1 MINMQEQMQAGFTNI
16 SREIR
21 SLSSSVQPQDEQLIE
36 DVHHNNRPR
45 GKVIKDYDDDYHDE
59 SDEDSIVEIKPEYED
74 SYVEQEVQFVDED
87 AQKQFVNEHRKKIRV
102 CFICFILICFY
113 YFNIYLLFI
122 NLTFLFG

>member
-45 GKVIKDYDDDYHDE
+45 GKVIKDCDDDYHDE

-74 SYVEQEVQFVDED
+74 SYVEQEVQFADED

-113 YFNIYLLFI
+113 YFNIFLLFI
-122 NLTFLFG
+122 NLIFLFV

>member
-1 MINMQEQMQAGFTNI
+1 MQEQMQAGFTNI

-45 GKVIKDYDDDYHDE
+45 GKVIKDCDDDYHDE

-74 SYVEQEVQFVDED
+74 SYVEQEVQFADED
-87 AQKQFVNEHRKKIRV
+87 AQKQFVNEHRKKLESV
-102 CFICFILICFY
+102 YLFY
-113 YFNIYLLFI
+113 FDMFLLF
-122 NLTFLFG
+122 

>member
-21 SLSSSVQPQDEQLIE
+21 SLSSSVQPQDKQLIE
-36 DVHHNNRPR
+36 DDHNNQPR
-45 GKVIKDYDDDYHDE
+45 GKVIKDCDDDYHDE

-74 SYVEQEVQFVDED
+74 SYVEQEVQFTNEN

-113 YFNIYLLFI
+113 YFNIFYYL
-122 NLTFLFG
+122 

>member
-1 MINMQEQMQAGFTNI
+1 MQEQMQAGFTNI

-45 GKVIKDYDDDYHDE
+45 GKVIKDCDDDYHDE

-74 SYVEQEVQFVDED
+74 SYVEQEVQFADED

-113 YFNIYLLFI
+113 YFNIFLLFI
-122 NLTFLFG
+122 HLTFLFV

>member
-1 MINMQEQMQAGFTNI
+1 MINMQEQMQVGFTNI

-45 GKVIKDYDDDYHDE
+45 GKVIKDCDDDYHDE

-74 SYVEQEVQFVDED
+74 SYVEQEVQFADED
-87 AQKQFVNEHRKKIRV
+87 EQKQFVNEHRKKIRV
-102 CFICFILICFY
+102 CFICIILICFY
-113 YFNIYLLFI
+113 YFNIFLLFI
-122 NLTFLFG
+122 NLTFLFV

>member
-1 MINMQEQMQAGFTNI
+1 MINMQEQMQVGFNNI

-36 DVHHNNRPR
+36 DVHHNRPR
-45 GKVIKDYDDDYHDE
+45 GKVIKDYDDDYRDE
-59 SDEDSIVEIKPEYED
+59 FESADEDSIAEIKPEYED
-74 SYVEQEVQFVDED
+74 SYVEQEVQFADED

-113 YFNIYLLFI
+113 YF
-122 NLTFLFG
+122 

>member
-45 GKVIKDYDDDYHDE
+45 GKVIKDCDDDYHDE
-59 SDEDSIVEIKPEYED
+59 SDEDSIVKIKPEYED
-74 SYVEQEVQFVDED
+74 SYVEQEVQFADED

-122 NLTFLFG
+122 NLTFLFV

>member
-1 MINMQEQMQAGFTNI
+1 MQEQMQAGFTNI

-45 GKVIKDYDDDYHDE
+45 GKVIKDCDDDYHDE

-74 SYVEQEVQFVDED
+74 SYVEQEVQFADED
-87 AQKQFVNEHRKKIRV
+87 EQKQFVNEHRKKIRV
-102 CFICFILICFY
+102 CFICIILICFY
-113 YFNIYLLFI
+113 YFNIFLLFI
-122 NLTFLFG
+122 NLTFLFV

>member
-1 MINMQEQMQAGFTNI
+1 MQEQMQAGFTNI

-74 SYVEQEVQFVDED
+74 SYVEQEVQFADED

-122 NLTFLFG
+122 NLTFLFV

>member
-1 MINMQEQMQAGFTNI
+1 MQEQMQVGFTNI
-16 SREIR
+16 LREIR

-45 GKVIKDYDDDYHDE
+45 GKVIKDCDDDYHDE

-74 SYVEQEVQFVDED
+74 SYVEQEVQFADED
-87 AQKQFVNEHRKKIRV
+87 EQKQFVNEHRKKIRV

-113 YFNIYLLFI
+113 YFNIFLLFI
-122 NLTFLFG
+122 NLTFLFV